1 MEDKFI
7 KIFTGLKRAHGC
19 TYINTTP
26 KEGVK
31 LKTKSFV
38 KREQVTSDHYRNHLH
53 GVEPSL
59 GIIPIN
65 EEDMCKWGCI
75 DIDSYAG
82 FDHQKL
88 IKKIK
93 TLKLPLVVCRSKSG
107 GAHVFLFSEDFVEAK
122 TMRDKLNQI
131 RAVLG
136 FGSAEV
142 FPKQI
147 ELKSEEDTG
156 NFLNL
161 PYFNHEV
168 STRYAFK
175 DDGSAATIEE
185 FYGIYNNVKQLDVG
199 SIKVQRPDSEFSDGP
214 PCIETL
220 ATEKISEGGRNAA
233 LFHFGVYA
241 KKKWPNNWKEKISW
255 FHENYIVGDLD
266 QREIDIIK
274 NQHEKKDWGW
284 KCNDVPMC
292 NVCDKQLCKTRQFG
306 IGNSVMFPELS
317 DLQEIQ
323 LEEPYYYLNIDG
335 KRLKLPS
342 AKYLRQQPLFEEA
355 CIAGIGIFPPTMKIK
370 DWKVLVNQLLGT
382 REIIPPPKGTS
393 KKDQLQNHL
402 EEFCTNRTSTTVEKD
417 DIKKGAVFTDEG
429 KHYFLFDSFF
439 YGFLQRRRW
448 DVKFQETSQMLREH
462 CGCTTERIILGK
474 SRPTVTMV
482 DSFEKKSEDY
492 TPKQLKT
499 KDNF

>member
-1 MEDKFI
+1 MENKFI
-7 KIFTGLKRAHGC
+7 EIFTGLKRAHGC
-19 TYINTTP
+19 TYINTIP

-38 KREQVTSDHYRNHLH
+38 KREYVTSDHYKNHLH

-88 IKKIK
+88 IRKIK

-107 GAHVFLFSEDFVEAK
+107 GAHVFLFSENFVEAK

-175 DDGSAATIEE
+175 DDGSAASIEE
-185 FYGIYNNVKQLDVG
+185 FYGIYNNVKQLDVS

-220 ATEKISEGGRNAA
+220 AAEKISEGGRNAA

-317 DLQEIQ
+317 DLQERQ

-370 DWKVLVNQLLGT
+370 DWKILVNQLLGT

-417 DIKKGAVFTDEG
+417 DIKKGAVFTDDG

-448 DVKFQETSQMLREH
+448 DVKFQETSQMLKEH
-462 CGCTTERIILGK
+462 CGCSTERIILGK
-474 SRPTVTMV
+474 SRPTVTIV
-482 DSFEKKSEDY
+482 NSFEKKSEDY
-492 TPKQLKT
+492 KPKQLKQ
-499 KDNF
+499 KDVF

>member
-7 KIFTGLKRAHGC
+7 EIFTGLKRAHGC

-38 KREQVTSDHYRNHLH
+38 KREQVTSDHYKNHLH

-88 IKKIK
+88 IRKIK
-93 TLKLPLVVCRSKSG
+93 TLNLPLVVCRSKSG

-122 TMRDKLNQI
+122 IMRDKLNQI

-175 DDGSAATIEE
+175 DDGSAATLEE
-185 FYGIYNNVKQLDVG
+185 FYGIYNNAKQLDVG
-199 SIKVQRPDSEFSDGP
+199 SIKVLRPNSEFSDGP

-220 ATEKISEGGRNAA
+220 AAEKISEGGRNAA

-370 DWKVLVNQLLGT
+370 DWKILVNQLLST

-492 TPKQLKT
+492 KPKQLKP
-499 KDNF
+499 KDVF

>member
-1 MEDKFI
+1 M
-7 KIFTGLKRAHGC
+7 
-19 TYINTTP
+19 
-26 KEGVK
+26 
-31 LKTKSFV
+31 
-38 KREQVTSDHYRNHLH
+38 
-53 GVEPSL
+53 
-59 GIIPIN
+59 
-65 EEDMCKWGCI
+65 
-75 DIDSYAG
+75 
-82 FDHQKL
+82 
-88 IKKIK
+88 
-93 TLKLPLVVCRSKSG
+93 CRSKSG
-107 GAHVFLFSEDFVEAK
+107 GTHVFLFSEDFVEAK

-175 DDGSAATIEE
+175 DDGSAASIEE
-185 FYGIYNNVKQLDVG
+185 FYGIYNNVKQLDVS

-220 ATEKISEGGRNAA
+220 AAEKISEGGRNAA

-370 DWKVLVNQLLGT
+370 DWKILVNQLLGT

-417 DIKKGAVFTDEG
+417 DIKKGAVFTDDG

-448 DVKFQETSQMLREH
+448 DVKFQETSQMLKEH
-462 CGCTTERIILGK
+462 CGCSTERIILGK
-474 SRPTVTMV
+474 SRPTVTIV
-482 DSFEKKSEDY
+482 NSFEKKSEDY
-492 TPKQLKT
+492 KPKQLKQ
-499 KDNF
+499 KDVF

>member
-1 MEDKFI
+1 MEDRFI
-7 KIFTGLKRAHGC
+7 EIFTGLKRAHGC

-38 KREQVTSDHYRNHLH
+38 KREQVTSDHYKNHLH

-88 IKKIK
+88 IRKIK
-93 TLKLPLVVCRSKSG
+93 TLNLPLVVCRSKSG

-122 TMRDKLNQI
+122 IMRDKLNQI

-199 SIKVQRPDSEFSDGP
+199 SIKVLRPDSEFSDGP

-220 ATEKISEGGRNAA
+220 AAEKISEGGRNAA

-370 DWKVLVNQLLGT
+370 DWKILVNQLLST

-492 TPKQLKT
+492 KPKQLKP
-499 KDNF
+499 KDVF

>member
-1 MEDKFI
+1 MEDRFI
-7 KIFTGLKRAHGC
+7 EIFTGLKRAHGC

-38 KREQVTSDHYRNHLH
+38 KREQVTSDHYKNHLH

-88 IKKIK
+88 IRKIK
-93 TLKLPLVVCRSKSG
+93 TLNLPLVVCRSKSG

-136 FGSAEV
+136 FGNAEV

-175 DDGSAATIEE
+175 DDGSAATLEE
-185 FYGIYNNVKQLDVG
+185 FYGIYNNAKQLDVG
-199 SIKVQRPDSEFSDGP
+199 SIKVLRPNSEFSDGP

-220 ATEKISEGGRNAA
+220 AAEKISEGGRNAA

-370 DWKVLVNQLLGT
+370 DWKILVNQLLST

-439 YGFLQRRRW
+439 YVFLQRRRW

-492 TPKQLKT
+492 KPKQLKP
-499 KDNF
+499 KDVF

>member
-1 MEDKFI
+1 MEDRFI
-7 KIFTGLKRAHGC
+7 EIFTGLKRAHGC

-38 KREQVTSDHYRNHLH
+38 KREQVTSDHYKNHLH

-88 IKKIK
+88 IRKIK
-93 TLKLPLVVCRSKSG
+93 TLNLPLVVCRSKSG

-220 ATEKISEGGRNAA
+220 AAEKISEGGRNAA

-274 NQHEKKDWGW
+274 NQPEKKDWGW

-370 DWKVLVNQLLGT
+370 DWKILVNQLLST

-492 TPKQLKT
+492 KPKQLKP
-499 KDNF
+499 KDVF

>member
-1 MEDKFI
+1 M
-7 KIFTGLKRAHGC
+7 
-19 TYINTTP
+19 
-26 KEGVK
+26 
-31 LKTKSFV
+31 
-38 KREQVTSDHYRNHLH
+38 
-53 GVEPSL
+53 
-59 GIIPIN
+59 
-65 EEDMCKWGCI
+65 
-75 DIDSYAG
+75 
-82 FDHQKL
+82 
-88 IKKIK
+88 
-93 TLKLPLVVCRSKSG
+93 
-107 GAHVFLFSEDFVEAK
+107 
-122 TMRDKLNQI
+122 
-131 RAVLG
+131 
-136 FGSAEV
+136 
-142 FPKQI
+142 
-147 ELKSEEDTG
+147 
-156 NFLNL
+156 
-161 PYFNHEV
+161 
-168 STRYAFK
+168 
-175 DDGSAATIEE
+175 
-185 FYGIYNNVKQLDVG
+185 
-199 SIKVQRPDSEFSDGP
+199 
-214 PCIETL
+214 
-220 ATEKISEGGRNAA
+220 
-233 LFHFGVYA
+233 
-241 KKKWPNNWKEKISW
+241 PNNWKEKISW

-474 SRPTVTMV
+474 SRPTVTIV

-492 TPKQLKT
+492 KPKQLKP
-499 KDNF
+499 KDIF

>member
-1 MEDKFI
+1 MEDRFI
-7 KIFTGLKRAHGC
+7 EIFTGLKRAHGC

-38 KREQVTSDHYRNHLH
+38 KREQVTPDHYKNHLH

-88 IKKIK
+88 IRKIK
-93 TLKLPLVVCRSKSG
+93 TLNLPLVVCRSKSG

-136 FGSAEV
+136 FGNAEV

-175 DDGSAATIEE
+175 DDGSAATLEE
-185 FYGIYNNVKQLDVG
+185 FYGIYNNAKQLDVG
-199 SIKVQRPDSEFSDGP
+199 SIKVLRPDSEFSDGP

-220 ATEKISEGGRNAA
+220 AAEKISEGGRNAA

-370 DWKVLVNQLLGT
+370 DWKILVNQLLST

-492 TPKQLKT
+492 KPKQLKP
-499 KDNF
+499 KDVF

>member
-1 MEDKFI
+1 MEDRFI
-7 KIFTGLKRAHGC
+7 EIFTGLKRAHGC

-38 KREQVTSDHYRNHLH
+38 KREQVTSDHYKNHLH

-88 IKKIK
+88 IRKIK
-93 TLKLPLVVCRSKSG
+93 TLNLPLVVCRSKSG

-175 DDGSAATIEE
+175 DDGSAATLEE
-185 FYGIYNNVKQLDVG
+185 FYGIYNNAKQLDVG
-199 SIKVQRPDSEFSDGP
+199 SIKVLRPDSEFSDGP

-220 ATEKISEGGRNAA
+220 AAEKISEGGRNAA

-370 DWKVLVNQLLGT
+370 DWKILVNQLLST

-492 TPKQLKT
+492 KPKQLKP
-499 KDNF
+499 KDVF

>member
-1 MEDKFI
+1 MEDRFI
-7 KIFTGLKRAHGC
+7 EIFTGLKRAHGC

-38 KREQVTSDHYRNHLH
+38 KREQVTSDHYKNHLH

-88 IKKIK
+88 IRKIK
-93 TLKLPLVVCRSKSG
+93 TLNLPLVVCRSKSG

-122 TMRDKLNQI
+122 IMRDKLNQI

-175 DDGSAATIEE
+175 DDGSAATLEE
-185 FYGIYNNVKQLDVG
+185 FYGIYNNAKQLDVG
-199 SIKVQRPDSEFSDGP
+199 SIKVLRPNSEFSDGP

-220 ATEKISEGGRNAA
+220 AAEKISEGGRNAA

-370 DWKVLVNQLLGT
+370 DWKILVNQLLST

-492 TPKQLKT
+492 KPKQLKP
-499 KDNF
+499 KDVF

>member
-7 KIFTGLKRAHGC
+7 EIFTGLKRAHGC

-38 KREQVTSDHYRNHLH
+38 KREQVTSDHYKNHLH

-88 IKKIK
+88 IRKIK
-93 TLKLPLVVCRSKSG
+93 TLNLPLVVCRSKSG

-175 DDGSAATIEE
+175 DDGSAATLEE
-185 FYGIYNNVKQLDVG
+185 FYGIYNNAKQLDVG
-199 SIKVQRPDSEFSDGP
+199 SIKVLRPNSEFSDGP

-220 ATEKISEGGRNAA
+220 AAEKISEGGRNAA

-370 DWKVLVNQLLGT
+370 DWKILVNQLLST

-492 TPKQLKT
+492 KPKQLKP
-499 KDNF
+499 KDIF

>member
-1 MEDKFI
+1 MEKFI
-7 KIFTGLKRAHGC
+7 EIFRGLSRAHGC
-19 TYINTTP
+19 TYINTVP
-26 KEGVK
+26 KNGVK

-38 KREQVTSDHYRNHLH
+38 KREKVTEDLWHKHLQ
-53 GVEPSL
+53 GIEPSL

-65 EEDMCKWGCI
+65 EEDTCKWGCI
-75 DIDSYAG
+75 DVDSYAG

-88 IKKIK
+88 LNKIK
-93 TLKLPLVVCRSKSG
+93 LLKLPLVVCRSKSG
-107 GAHVFLFSEDFVEAK
+107 GAHIFLFSDKNIEAK
-122 TMRDKLNQI
+122 IMRDKLNQI

-136 FGSAEV
+136 FGNAEV

-161 PYFNHEV
+161 PYFNGDNT
-168 STRYAFK
+168 TRYAFK
-175 DDGSAATIEE
+175 EDGTAANLEE
-185 FYGIYNNVKQLDVG
+185 FYRIYNNVKQLDVG
-199 SIKVQRPDSEFSDGP
+199 SIKLERPESEFSDGP

-220 ATEKISEGGRNAA
+220 AAEKIGEGGRNAV

-255 FHENYIVGDLD
+255 FHENYIIGDLE

-292 NVCDKQLCKTRQFG
+292 NHCDKQLCKTRQFG
-306 IGNSVMFPELS
+306 IGSQMMFPDLS

-323 LEEPYYYLNIDG
+323 LEEPYYYLNVDG
-335 KRLKLPS
+335 KRLKIPS

-355 CIAGIGIFPPTMKIK
+355 CIAGIGIYPPSMKLK
-370 DWKVLVNQLLGT
+370 DWKILINQLLRVREVITPPTGT
-382 REIIPPPKGTS
+382 T
-393 KKDQLQNHL
+393 KKDQLTNHL
-402 EEFCTNRTSTTVEKD
+402 EEFCTNRASSSVEKD
-417 DIKKGAVFTDEG
+417 DIKKGSVYTNEG
-429 KHYFLFDSFF
+429 KHYFLFDSFY

-448 DVKFQETSQMLREH
+448 DVKFQETSQMLKEE
-462 CGCTTERIILGK
+462 CECTTDRITIGK
-474 SRPTVTMV
+474 HRPTVTIV
-482 DSFEKKSEDY
+482 KSFEKPQDDY
-492 TPKQLKT
+492 KQKELKPK
-499 KDNF
+499 DAF

>member
-1 MEDKFI
+1 MEDRFI
-7 KIFTGLKRAHGC
+7 EIFTGLKRAHGC

-38 KREQVTSDHYRNHLH
+38 KREQVTSDHYKNHLH

-88 IKKIK
+88 IRKIK
-93 TLKLPLVVCRSKSG
+93 TLNLPLVVCRSKSG

-136 FGSAEV
+136 FGNAEV

-175 DDGSAATIEE
+175 DDGSAATLEE
-185 FYGIYNNVKQLDVG
+185 FYGIYNNAKQLDVG
-199 SIKVQRPDSEFSDGP
+199 SIKVLRPNSEFSDGP

-220 ATEKISEGGRNAA
+220 AAEKISEGGRNAA

-370 DWKVLVNQLLGT
+370 DWKILVNQLLST

-492 TPKQLKT
+492 KPKQLKP
-499 KDNF
+499 KDVF

>member
-1 MEDKFI
+1 MEDRFI
-7 KIFTGLKRAHGC
+7 EIFTGLKRAHGC

-38 KREQVTSDHYRNHLH
+38 KREQVTSDHYKNHLH

-88 IKKIK
+88 IRKIK
-93 TLKLPLVVCRSKSG
+93 TLNLPLVVCRSKSG

-136 FGSAEV
+136 FGNAEV

-175 DDGSAATIEE
+175 DDGSAATLEE
-185 FYGIYNNVKQLDVG
+185 FYGIYNNAKQLDVG
-199 SIKVQRPDSEFSDGP
+199 SIKVLRPDSEFSDGP

-220 ATEKISEGGRNAA
+220 AAEKISEGGRNAA

-370 DWKVLVNQLLGT
+370 DWKILVNQLLST

-492 TPKQLKT
+492 KPKQLKP
-499 KDNF
+499 KDVF